1 MGTTLVV
8 AVVAACMIV
17 VPVAANL
24 GLLILATDPNPRHPP
39 ADLMGEAVGWAIAGV
54 LVGAMVVIITES
66 VVWPGSK
73 GFVAKYKGLILG
85 SAISLVIGACLGL
98 TFAVIQMD
106 SVDGQAITSKSLAW
120 GDGRRDG
127 GHPGRHRR
135 DYCRYYR
142 TAFCNQSLSATES
155 LNTGYRAGLIN
166 RLQ

>member
-106 SVDGQAITSKSLAW
+106 SVDGQAITSKSLGVMA
-120 GDGRRDG
+120 GATAGTLGAIAGIIAGTTVRRFVINL
-127 GHPGRHRR
+127 
-135 DYCRYYR
+135 YR
-142 TAFCNQSLSATES
+142 LPNP
-155 LNTGYRAGLIN
+155 
-166 RLQ
+166 